1 MVEGTNLGSYMFVQ
15 FGFKL
20 GNLTTHLK
28 ALFPQGLTDFPQLV
42 HVKSEKNIQ
51 RPIIINS

>member
-1 MVEGTNLGSYMFVQ
+1 MVEGTIQNLRNLANLGSYMFVQ

-42 HVKSEKNIQ
+42 HVKS
-51 RPIIINS
+51 